1 MDEEITTKAQLKT
14 SKRKTAAIIIG
25 FIGILFI
32 VGGVSYYIG
41 ASTIKDSLQKPSP
54 ALSALLTPQLLS
66 SNDTPPTLTPILTGK
81 LSGTPTPLP
90 KSLILPAERA
100 LDGFQ
105 SSKENGNSSAEIKVG
120 SDKSAVYRGL
130 VSFSLTGVPTGV
142 NLLEARLRLYQAKV
156 INNPYQTGINI
167 KVDHLQYGD
176 SIDSSDYGI
185 PAFLSGFATI
195 SSDNRKEWK
204 EVAVTSQVNDDIANT
219 RSLSQFRLH
228 FSKELRGEDETGEFA
243 FFESSENFLSTGNTP
258 QLIIKYY

>member
-1 MDEEITTKAQLKT
+1 MFQ
-14 SKRKTAAIIIG
+14 
-25 FIGILFI
+25 
-32 VGGVSYYIG
+32 
-41 ASTIKDSLQKPSP
+41 P
-54 ALSALLTPQLLS
+54 APRPRFSALINRTSGKRSRTKSTVPSRDPLSTTIVSTPRSDSRQ
-66 SNDTPPTLTPILTGK
+66 
-81 LSGTPTPLP
+81 
-90 KSLILPAERA
+90 
-100 LDGFQ
+100 
-105 SSKENGNSSAEIKVG
+105 G
-120 SDKSAVYRGL
+120 SIQGRVQ
-130 VSFSLTGVPTGV
+130 VSCH
-142 NLLEARLRLYQAKV
+142 
-156 INNPYQTGINI
+156 PYQTGINI